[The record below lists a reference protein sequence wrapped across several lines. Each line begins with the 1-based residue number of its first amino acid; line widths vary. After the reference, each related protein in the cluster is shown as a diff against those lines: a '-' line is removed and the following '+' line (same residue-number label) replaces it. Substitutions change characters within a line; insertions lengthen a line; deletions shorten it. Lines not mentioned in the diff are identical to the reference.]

1 MMPFTSW
8 LLCAAA
14 VAANETPMDSS
25 TYRRVDLDEVTVT
38 EFKENRHNL
47 TPTSI
52 STANARLLGDL
63 EVTSLKELTAVMPNF
78 YMPDYGSRQNT
89 PIFIRGIGA
98 KTKSPAVGFYV
109 DGVPHFENSAFD
121 IDMNDIADV
130 EVYRGPQGTLYGRNT
145 IGGLISV
152 HTRSP
157 LDYQGT
163 RVKMGYGS
171 RNDVV
176 AQLSNH
182 TKLSDRLGFSV
193 AAGYHHNDGFFRN
206 HATGDKADA
215 IGSGM
220 GRLSLVWKPA
230 ALWTLR
236 LSSMLDYSDQNGYPY
251 GRYDHDTRE
260 VSPVDYNRT
269 STYRRLIS
277 TSGLNARYDGRRV
290 SFSSQTSYQ
299 FIKDRQG
306 IDQDFTPAD
315 LYFVNNKIR
324 QNMVSQEL
332 TLKSSHAGRY
342 QWIVG
347 AFGMVQNVH
356 NTVETQY
363 LSKDYSTPT
372 YYRIPVYA
380 MALYH
385 QSSYNIWRGLSA
397 TVGLR
402 FDYEYSKDDYR
413 KDKLVLTSGDV
424 STTSAFDARLHF
436 NQFTPKFS
444 LQYLTTGGNLFYASV
459 VRGYKAGGFNQSI
472 QEESDRTYRP
482 EYNWNYEVGTKL
494 CLLSGRLTTELSF
507 YYIDWRHQQVNQT
520 VPGVGN
526 ILHNAGHSNSKGL
539 ELAVAARPTA
549 GMLLQLSYGYTYAQ
563 FLSYKKSETV
573 DYAGRMLPMVPR
585 QTLALNGSYGF
596 DPHSHLADRIT
607 VSAGLTGI
615 GKIYWAEDNDV
626 AQPFYALLG
635 AKVSATKGI
644 VTWELWGKNLTDTKY
659 NTYWFK
665 SSAEYAQRGRPASW
679 GTSIVVRL

>member
-1 MMPFTSW
+1 MMPLTAW

-14 VAANETPMDSS
+14 VASNEAPMDSS
-25 TYRRVDLDEVTVT
+25 TYKRVDLDEVTVT

-121 IDMNDIADV
+121 IDMNDIAAVDV
-130 EVYRGPQGTLYGRNT
+130 FRGPQGTLYGRNA

-163 RVKMGYGS
+163 RVKVGYGS
-171 RNDVV
+171 RNDVM

-193 AAGYHHNDGFFRN
+193 AAGFHHNDGFYRN
-206 HATGDKADA
+206 HVTGDKADA
-215 IGSGM
+215 ISSGM
-220 GRLSLVWKPA
+220 GRIALVWKPA
-230 ALWTLR
+230 RLWTLR
-236 LSSMLDYSDQNGYPY
+236 LNSMLDYSDQNGYPY
-251 GRYDHDTRE
+251 GVYDRSSNTTAA
-260 VSPVDYNRT
+260 VGYNRN

-277 TSGLNARYDGRRV
+277 TSGLNARYDGRLV
-290 SFSSQTSYQ
+290 SFNAQTAFQ
-299 FIKDRQG
+299 FIKDKQG
-306 IDQDFTPAD
+306 IDQDFTAND
-315 LYFVNNKIR
+315 LYFVTNKIR
-324 QNMVSQEL
+324 QNMVSQEF
-332 TLKSSHAGRY
+332 TLKSNHTGRY

-380 MALYH
+380 LALYH

-402 FDYEYSKDDYR
+402 FDYEYSKDNYR
-413 KDKLVLTSGDV
+413 KDRLALSSGER
-424 STTSAFDARLHF
+424 STTSTFDARLHF
-436 NQFTPKFS
+436 DQFTPKFS
-444 LQYLTTGGNLFYASV
+444 LQYLSTRGNLFYASV

-472 QEESDRTYRP
+472 QVEADRTYAP

-494 CLLSGRLTTELSF
+494 NFIEGRLSTELAL

-520 VPGVGN
+520 VPGLGN

-539 ELAVAARPTA
+539 ELNVVARPFS
-549 GMLLQLSYGYTYAQ
+549 GLLMQLSYGYTYAQ
-563 FLSYKKSETV
+563 FLSYKKSEKV
-573 DYAGRMLPMVPR
+573 DYAGHMLPMVPR
-585 QTLALNGSYGF
+585 QTLALNGSYVVR
-596 DPHSHLADRIT
+596 PHAGWVDHIT
-607 VSAGLTGI
+607 FSAGLAGI
-615 GKIYWAEDNDV
+615 GKIYWSEDNDM
-626 AQPFYALLG
+626 AQRFYALLN

-644 VTWELWGKNLTDTKY
+644 FTWEMWGKNLTNTRY
-659 NTYWFK
+659 STYWFK
-665 SSAEYAQRGRPASW
+665 SSAEYAQKGRPASW
-679 GTSIVVRL
+679 GTSVILRF